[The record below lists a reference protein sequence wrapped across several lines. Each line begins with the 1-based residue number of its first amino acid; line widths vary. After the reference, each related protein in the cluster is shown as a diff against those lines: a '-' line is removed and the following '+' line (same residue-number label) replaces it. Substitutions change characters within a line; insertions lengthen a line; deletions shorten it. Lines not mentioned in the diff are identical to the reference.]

1 MDDELATQVLLKST
15 LDEAGYET
23 ATTFNAEEA
32 LACVADFDPSIAI
45 VDIRLPGGMDGLELC
60 HQLRQKHGV
69 DVVVITGFSSEHGYV
84 EAADSGASDFI
95 VKPIHMEELLLR
107 CQRVIDARHTRQA
120 RDRSMRELRRLAVTD
135 TLTGL
140 YTSGHLFKQLKAEVG
155 RSQRYSRTVSICML
169 DVDSFKS
176 INDTYG
182 HQEGDRA
189 LVFLANT
196 IRAVMRESDDAYRYG
211 GEEFVLVL
219 PETDGAAALLV
230 AERLRAAVQASDV
243 VTDSGAQFRLS
254 ISIGVAQCESEEDDK
269 SLLKRA
275 DMAMYEAKGMG
286 RNQVFLAPTVD
297 RVE

>member
-1 MDDELATQVLLKST
+1 MHLKPRPQT
-15 LDEAGYET
+15 R
-23 ATTFNAEEA
+23 FMA
-32 LACVADFDPSIAI
+32 LGCFPSQA
-45 VDIRLPGGMDGLELC
+45 
-60 HQLRQKHGV
+60 HGV
-69 DVVVITGFSSEHGYV
+69 DVITGFSSEYGYV

-95 VKPIHMEELLLR
+95 VKPIHIEELLLR
-107 CQRVIDARHTRQA
+107 CQRVMDARHTRQA

-140 YTSGHLFKQLKAEVG
+140 YTSGHLFKQLKAELG
-155 RSQRYSRTVSICML
+155 RSDRYSRTVSICML
-169 DVDSFKS
+169 DVDRFKS

-189 LVFLANT
+189 LTFMADT

-219 PETDGAAALLV
+219 PETDGAAAMLV
-230 AERLRAAVQASDV
+230 AERLRAATEAGDI
-243 VTDSGAQFRLS
+243 VTDAGESFRLR
-254 ISIGVAQCESEEDDK
+254 ISIGVAQWQTGEDEK

-275 DMAMYEAKGMG
+275 DMAMYDAKGMG
-286 RNQVFLAPTVD
+286 RNQVTLAPAID

>member
-1 MDDELATQVLLKST
+1 MMNTTHPSQNTRVLIVDDELATQVLLKST

-84 EAADSGASDFI
+84 EAADSGA
-95 VKPIHMEELLLR
+95 
-107 CQRVIDARHTRQA
+107 
-120 RDRSMRELRRLAVTD
+120 
-135 TLTGL
+135 
-140 YTSGHLFKQLKAEVG
+140 
-155 RSQRYSRTVSICML
+155 
-169 DVDSFKS
+169 
-176 INDTYG
+176 
-182 HQEGDRA
+182 
-189 LVFLANT
+189 
-196 IRAVMRESDDAYRYG
+196 
-211 GEEFVLVL
+211 
-219 PETDGAAALLV
+219 
-230 AERLRAAVQASDV
+230 
-243 VTDSGAQFRLS
+243 QFRLS